1 MVFGRSHFARSIR
14 RLVPLTV
21 LAFGAAPILLAGPP
35 TDDASSVTTARPQA
49 VIPPLDPEFLDRAP
63 AVTQIEPEPQAVSL
77 IKLPRSAEPLAWNRK
92 ELALKWTYLTLSAI
106 DAHQTANF
114 PPGFR
119 ESNPLLAGWAG
130 DRPDTMEAALFK
142 AAGTY
147 GLIHLT
153 NRYAKTRRGRRRAL
167 YLLIGLQ
174 LVTVVHNETHT
185 GGIVF

>member
-1 MVFGRSHFARSIR
+1 MT
-14 RLVPLTV
+14 LVELTPV
-21 LAFGAAPILLAGPP
+21 DSEP
-35 TDDASSVTTARPQA
+35 
-49 VIPPLDPEFLDRAP
+49 PPLSWDR
-63 AVTQIEPEPQAVSL
+63 
-77 IKLPRSAEPLAWNRK
+77 KD
-92 ELALKWTYLTLSAI
+92 LALKWTYVMLSTI

-119 ESNPLLAGWAG
+119 ESNPLLSGWAG

-147 GLIHLT
+147 GLLHLT
-153 NRYAKTRRGRRRAL
+153 KRYAKTRRGRRRAL

-174 LVTVVHNETHT
+174 LATVVHNEVRT